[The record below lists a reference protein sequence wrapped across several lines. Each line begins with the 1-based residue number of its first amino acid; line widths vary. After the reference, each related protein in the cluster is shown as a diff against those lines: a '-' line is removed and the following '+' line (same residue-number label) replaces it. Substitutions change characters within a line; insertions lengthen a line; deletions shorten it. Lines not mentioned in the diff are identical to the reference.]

1 MNVTI
6 SENLEFDLDMK
17 TDERREILMAA
28 ATQIDEMEG
37 HLGRGRETQ
46 RTPEA
51 LLLEALTE
59 DVAEFPAH
67 PVVHRVTEA
76 HFPTSKIP
84 VPATFQQLSKD
95 YRFYW
100 IYFPLNLVPKQ
111 NWRFDC
117 LQLRIEF
124 NPEEVR
130 APHLRPK
137 AYQIL
142 PDERFQKMLEAKTHL
157 EICLDENLEF
167 NVATG
172 ALEAQLE
179 KAKAKI
185 DAGVDAQVGAGIRLV
200 AGPFAYSIKR
210 AMITHSPP
218 GVEKIV
224 WRIVGKEFFEDNAA
238 AIVVIA
244 QVPNKTRRV
253 KIIGEMRVTRQ
264 FQFFSAPLSSLI
276 RHLPAALRGFFKE
289 GMPLC
294 SKASWDITPELYLSK
309 ERRASR

>member
-1 MNVTI
+1 MNVNI

-17 TDERREILMAA
+17 TDERRKILMAA
-28 ATQIDEMEG
+28 ATKIDEMDS
-37 HLGRGRETQ
+37 HLGRGRETK
-46 RTPEA
+46 RTTEA
-51 LLLEALTE
+51 ELLEALTE
-59 DVAEFPAH
+59 DVAEFAY
-67 PVVHRVTEA
+67 PVVHRVTET
-76 HFPTSKIP
+76 HFPTSKVP

-95 YRFYW
+95 YRYYW
-100 IYFPLNLVPKQ
+100 INFPLNLVPKQ

-117 LQLRIEF
+117 IQLRIEF

-167 NVATG
+167 SVATG
-172 ALEAQLE
+172 TLEAQLE

-185 DAGVDAQVGAGIRLV
+185 GAGVDAQVGGGIRLV

-224 WRIVGKEFFEDNAA
+224 WRIVGKEFFEENAA

-244 QVPNKTRRV
+244 QVPNKTRKV
-253 KIIGEMRVTRQ
+253 NITGEMRVTRQ
-264 FQFFSAPLSSLI
+264 YGYFTAPLSEFV
-276 RHLPAALRGFFKE
+276 RHLPDAMKGFFEK

-294 SKASWDITPELYLSK
+294 AKASWDITPKL
-309 ERRASR
+309 